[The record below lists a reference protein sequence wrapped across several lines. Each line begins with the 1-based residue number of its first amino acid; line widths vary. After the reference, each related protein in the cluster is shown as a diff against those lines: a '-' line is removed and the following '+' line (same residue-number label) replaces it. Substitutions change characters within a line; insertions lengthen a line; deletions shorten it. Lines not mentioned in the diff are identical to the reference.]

1 MSNHFIF
8 PTELQTND
16 LNTPDLRVTDLKA
29 RAEMLG
35 RRYRD
40 ADASELLRGIIED
53 ESPGRTAVLSSFGAE
68 SALLLAV
75 VAEIDASIPVIFLD
89 TGKIFPETLEYIS
102 AVETRLGLTDV
113 RRVAPSAGA
122 LASRDPEGALWQF
135 DPDACCALRKVEPM
149 LAALTGIDALISG
162 RKRYHGALRHFIP
175 RIEAGEGVIKIDPIA
190 DWSRERVSAEFTL
203 RALPRHPLEA
213 LGYPSIGCAPCT
225 LPAGA
230 GEDMRAGRWSGLA
243 KTECGIHAP
252 RLSPNAIAS

>member
-1 MSNHFIF
+1 MSNHFIS
-8 PTELQTND
+8 PTDAQAS
-16 LNTPDLRVTDLKA
+16 DLRTAERRGTDVTAL
-29 RAEMLG
+29 AEILS
-35 RRYRD
+35 RRYQG
-40 ADASELLRGIIED
+40 ADATALLRGIIED
-53 ESPGRTAVLSSFGAE
+53 EFPGRTAVLSSFGAE

-75 VAEIDASIPVIFLD
+75 VAEIDPGIPVIFLD

-113 RRVAPSAGA
+113 RRVNPSAAA

-149 LAALTGIDALISG
+149 LAALTGIEALISG

-175 RIEAGEGVIKIDPIA
+175 RIEAGEGVIKVDPIA

-213 LGYPSIGCAPCT
+213 SGYPSIGCAPCT
-225 LPAGA
+225 LPVGT
-230 GEDMRAGRWSGLA
+230 GEDLRAGRWSGLA

-252 RLSPNAIAS
+252 RLSPSAIAS

>member
-1 MSNHFIF
+1 MSNHFIS
-8 PTELQTND
+8 PTELQASD
-16 LNTPDLRVTDLKA
+16 LRIPDLRGKDLVA
-29 RAEMLG
+29 QAEMLS
-35 RRYRD
+35 RRYQGTD
-40 ADASELLRGIIED
+40 ATALLQGIIET
-53 ESPGRTAVLSSFGAE
+53 EFPGRTAVLSSFGAE

-75 VAEIDASIPVIFLD
+75 VAEIDPTIPVIFLD

-102 AVETRLGLTDV
+102 AVEAQLGLTDV
-113 RRVAPSAGA
+113 RRINPSAAA

-162 RKRYHGALRHFIP
+162 RKRYHGSLRHFIP

-190 DWSRERVSAEFTL
+190 DWSRERVAAEFAI

-213 LGYPSIGCAPCT
+213 SGYPSIGCAPCT
-225 LPAGA
+225 LPVGA

-252 RLSPNAIAS
+252 RLSQNAIAS